1 MPPSPMLCALVSA
14 LVSAAI
20 SAQELPTAHVAFAAD
35 QQNYGPPAIVW
46 LRHELLAPR
55 SEWPKGQRAED
66 AFALHVSQGYLRI
79 APSLALPAG
88 VAATGEGTL
97 PDGIQWSF
105 CCTVDGHDELVL
117 RGGKIPSSLV
127 QMLEA
132 LHVNVGGAP
141 RRINLPALTG
151 HLTGATLEG
160 DAERALLP
168 LAAMQCGDVTF
179 SVTQRNGEFVVCG
192 GSDGGLFLPALVLW
206 LAASGASALK
216 TPDAATS
223 FSLRAFSGLD
233 GDRAEAARQLQRA
246 GGTAIHG
253 LRALLH
259 GEEDCQ
265 LAAIDGLI
273 RLGATAELPRIV
285 AAAASARPL
294 VTNAAA
300 NAVHELY
307 PHATALSRQATRA
320 ALAASTVLSLDILP
334 IEVANDSAANLRMRG
349 LMLLTII
356 TAVVFG
362 CWQRERSLLRLSS
375 VPIT

>member
-1 MPPSPMLCALVSA
+1 MWRRDILGDPAQRRVRRVRRQRWWPVPASFGALA
-14 LVSAAI
+14 RG
-20 SAQELPTAHVAFAAD
+20 QWCERT
-35 QQNYGPPAIVW
+35 QN
-46 LRHELLAPR
+46 
-55 SEWPKGQRAED
+55 
-66 AFALHVSQGYLRI
+66 
-79 APSLALPAG
+79 
-88 VAATGEGTL
+88 
-97 PDGIQWSF
+97 
-105 CCTVDGHDELVL
+105 
-117 RGGKIPSSLV
+117 
-127 QMLEA
+127 
-132 LHVNVGGAP
+132 
-141 RRINLPALTG
+141 
-151 HLTGATLEG
+151 
-160 DAERALLP
+160 
-168 LAAMQCGDVTF
+168 
-179 SVTQRNGEFVVCG
+179 
-192 GSDGGLFLPALVLW
+192 
-206 LAASGASALK
+206 
-216 TPDAATS
+216 PDAATS